1 MRGCWHNNLDILG
14 LVHVYTSLPDNSSE
28 LLEGLHCLFP
38 KNNYVFTSRLGMLEF
53 TSPEVLESM
62 QFLILSTTET
72 IVHACAAFKTQQK
85 HVRWEFPSWFCHLQ
99 RIYSA
104 PFGLHHYYQE
114 SDTGI
119 IIPPAMQTIFLSL
132 ILFSHFYSK
141 FFLTVFTQCSKEINS
156 LLPFHVSPLQPT

>member
-1 MRGCWHNNLDILG
+1 
-14 LVHVYTSLPDNSSE
+14 
-28 LLEGLHCLFP
+28 
-38 KNNYVFTSRLGMLEF
+38 MLEF

-72 IVHACAAFKTQQK
+72 IVHACAAFKTQKK

-119 IIPPAMQTIFLSL
+119 IIPPAMQS
-132 ILFSHFYSK
+132 ILKSHF
-141 FFLTVFTQCSKEINS
+141 VFT
-156 LLPFHVSPLQPT
+156 FLQ